1 MGLWFCGCAASALV
15 CGARFTV
22 LHLGD
27 NCRALTVTNYCLLS
41 LRESVL
47 IIFRILNNYLHFWG
61 SFLICLQL
69 IFYLIQCDLFYI
81 VCFDLPFLS
90 RGGWVLEVNLVC
102 CFRDLAE
109 DWTSPLERVERQFRQ
124 RIDLNECAWVFSH
137 LLQLVLKCSIFS
149 PLALH
154 SQNI

>member
-1 MGLWFCGCAASALV
+1 MGLWFCGCAASALIS
-15 CGARFTV
+15 GARFTV

-27 NCRALTVTNYCLLS
+27 YCRALTVTNYCLLS
-41 LRESVL
+41 LRESVF
-47 IIFRILNNYLHFWG
+47 IIFRIFNNYLHFWG

-69 IFYLIQCDLFYI
+69 IVNLIQCDLFDI
-81 VCFDLPFLS
+81 VCFNLSFLS
-90 RGGWVLEVNLVC
+90 RGGRVLEVNLVC

-124 RIDLNECAWVFSH
+124 RITLNERAWVLSYF
-137 LLQLVLKCSIFS
+137 QLVLKCSIFS